1 MGRKN
6 VQTRV
11 GPSSSDEQLEQ
22 PIGNSSFELD
32 LMSDLARKNKSNNP
46 MNNFKNVVKE
56 TQDKRN
62 ALKALTFVKASGTKW
77 RNYCSTRRKRKYN
90 KSLPHGKVPQK
101 DHGLDGLGLDE
112 ELESSLQKITLQNME
127 LHTTGKKKIQLLIIS

>member
-32 LMSDLARKNKSNNP
+32 LMSDLARKNK
-46 MNNFKNVVKE
+46 
-56 TQDKRN
+56 RY
-62 ALKALTFVKASGTKW
+62 L
-77 RNYCSTRRKRKYN
+77 
-90 KSLPHGKVPQK
+90 
-101 DHGLDGLGLDE
+101 
-112 ELESSLQKITLQNME
+112 
-127 LHTTGKKKIQLLIIS
+127 LLI